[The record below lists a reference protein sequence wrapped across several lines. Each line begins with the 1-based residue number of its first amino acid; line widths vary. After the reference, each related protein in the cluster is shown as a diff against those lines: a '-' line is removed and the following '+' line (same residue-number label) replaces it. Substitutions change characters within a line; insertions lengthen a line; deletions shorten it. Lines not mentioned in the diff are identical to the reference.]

1 MDAAVSDPAA
11 PAISPQGQL
20 GQFPTIH
27 AQKKTVEHLCKSTH
41 VPVKSHK
48 ITETLFC
55 SALQTICVTPTRH
68 ATKNPPVNCASS
80 ACPVVMWRTTDCS
93 LDLSNGLP
101 TSPEKPTRLYSATR
115 STLDVMA

>member
-1 MDAAVSDPAA
+1 MPQSVTLLPQRLSCS
-11 PAISPQGQL
+11 SPQGQL

-27 AQKKTVEHLCKSTH
+27 LRRKRQWNTFVK

-55 SALQTICVTPTRH
+55 SALQTIRVTPTRH